1 MAGPSVLF
9 GRTPTLPSLRT
20 RPTAVSLITW
30 VSSPW
35 DGPPWASSR
44 WRSAIARRLA
54 SLCLR
59 RAATMRAACAA
70 SLGVFE
76 ASDTGAGASAE
87 AGGATS
93 AAPASFTPVPAMPA
107 SSSAREAAFSPVG
120 SWVTVTVLRGS
131 RRRAGRAAGCS
142 ATIHAMRCS
151 RRKVRRS
158 DRVPES
164 FAETRTRTVTVS
176 WSESVTCTVHVRPSH
191 RSVLVRRVSTL
202 RRMRFTGALQSSL
215 SSTVPNWAA
224 ARLVQFSKG
233 VDVK

>member
-44 WRSAIARRLA
+44 WRSAIALRLA

-76 ASDTGAGASAE
+76 ASDPGAGASAE
-87 AGGATS
+87 AGGTTS
-93 AAPASFTPVPAMPA
+93 TDPVAFAPLPTMPA

-120 SWVTVTVLRGS
+120 SWVTVTVRRGS

-151 RRKVRRS
+151 RR
-158 DRVPES
+158 
-164 FAETRTRTVTVS
+164 
-176 WSESVTCTVHVRPSH
+176 
-191 RSVLVRRVSTL
+191 
-202 RRMRFTGALQSSL
+202 
-215 SSTVPNWAA
+215 
-224 ARLVQFSKG
+224 
-233 VDVK
+233 